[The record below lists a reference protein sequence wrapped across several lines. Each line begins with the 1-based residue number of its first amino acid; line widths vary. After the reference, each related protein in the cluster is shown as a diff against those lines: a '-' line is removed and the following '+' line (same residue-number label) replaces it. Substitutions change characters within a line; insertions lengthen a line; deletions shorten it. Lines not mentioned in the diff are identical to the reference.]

1 MDPVGGSTMS
11 LETTLSSRNI
21 ALAAAALVLGIA
33 WSAPTYA
40 KALKIA
46 VLLPGPT
53 SDGGYNADGG
63 RTADALKSQ
72 LQAEATVVEN
82 VSVANQADLYR
93 QFAATGY
100 NLVIGWG
107 GQFTDGAVQVSQEF
121 PDVKFLVVNSGANNG
136 KNLASTDEDLEQ
148 WEFVGGFV
156 TAKLSPSNVIGWVG
170 GQCFPATAEQLHGV
184 EQGAKFASA
193 DAKVLST
200 YTGDFEDPIKAQQA
214 AQAMIESGAKALTG
228 NLNNGY
234 FGMFK
239 AAEANGNVPVVTE
252 WADNHKL
259 APKVIVSSILKSQSR
274 FVVQVAKTVTDG
286 TWQGKHYQFTLP
298 PDWGPVMAKTD
309 LLPENIYQASLDVQ
323 KQIVDGKIK
332 VTRDTSCTK

>member
-1 MDPVGGSTMS
+1 MTSESTA
-11 LETTLSSRNI
+11 SSRNMSVLTAAAI
-21 ALAAAALVLGIA
+21 ALGVA
-33 WSAPTYA
+33 WSAPA
-40 KALKIA
+40 HAASLKIA

-53 SDGGYNADGG
+53 SDGGYDADGG
-63 RTADALKSQ
+63 RTADALRSQ
-72 LQAEATVVEN
+72 LQADTTVVEN

-107 GQFTDGAVQVSQEF
+107 GQFTDGAVLVSQEF
-121 PDVKFLVVNSGANNG
+121 PDVKFIVVNSGASNG

-156 TAKLSPSNVIGWVG
+156 TAKLSPTNVIGWVG
-170 GQCFPATAEQLHGV
+170 GQCFPSTAQQLHGV
-184 EQGAKFASA
+184 EQGAKFASPNV
-193 DAKVLST
+193 KVLST

-214 AQAMIESGAKALTG
+214 AQAMIDSGGAKALTG

-234 FGMFK
+234 FGVYK
-239 AAEANGNVPVVTE
+239 AAEASGNIPVVTE

-274 FVVQVAKTVTDG
+274 FVVQVAKTAADG
-286 TWQGKHYQFTLP
+286 TWQGKHYQFALP

-323 KQIVDGKIK
+323 KQISDGKIK
-332 VTRDTSCTK
+332 VAHDTSCTK

>member
-1 MDPVGGSTMS
+1 MTLKSAMRFCNR
-11 LETTLSSRNI
+11 TTLT
-21 ALAAAALVLGIA
+21 AAAALAIA
-33 WSAPTYA
+33 SSASVEA
-40 KALKIA
+40 ASLKIA

-53 SDGGYNADGG
+53 SDGGYDADGG

-72 LQAEATVVEN
+72 LHADTAVVEN
-82 VSVANQADLYR
+82 VSIANQADLYR

-121 PDVKFLVVNSGANNG
+121 PDVKFIVVNSGASNG

-156 TAKLSPSNVIGWVG
+156 TAKLSATNVIGWVG

-193 DAKVLST
+193 NAKILSV
-200 YTGDFEDPIKAQQA
+200 YTGDFEDPVKAQQT

-234 FGMFK
+234 FGVYK
-239 AAEANGNVPVVTE
+239 AAEANGNIPVVTE
-252 WADNHKL
+252 WADNHTL
-259 APKVIVSSILKSQSR
+259 APKVIVSSILKSQTR
-274 FVVQVAKTVTDG
+274 FVVQVAKTATDG
-286 TWQGKHYQFTLP
+286 TWQGKHYQFALP
-298 PDWGPVMAKTD
+298 SDWGPVMAKPD
-309 LLPENIYQASLDVQ
+309 LLPDDIYQQSLEVQ
-323 KQIVDGKIK
+323 RQISEGKIK
-332 VTRDTSCTK
+332 VAHDTSCPK

>member
-1 MDPVGGSTMS
+1 MSIDIAGSARNAA
-11 LETTLSSRNI
+11 LTTA
-21 ALAAAALVLGIA
+21 ALALGIIC
-33 WSAPTYA
+33 SASTYA
-40 KALKIA
+40 APLKIA

-53 SDGGYNADGG
+53 SDGGYDADGG
-63 RTADALKSQ
+63 RTADDLKSQ
-72 LQAEATVVEN
+72 LQAETTVVEN

-93 QFAATGY
+93 QFAASGY

-156 TAKLSPSNVIGWVG
+156 TAKLSSTNVIGWIG
-170 GQCFPATAEQLHGV
+170 GQCFPATAAQLHGA
-184 EQGAKFASA
+184 EQGAKFASVN
-193 DAKVLST
+193 AKILST
-200 YTGDFEDPIKAQQA
+200 YTGDFEDPIKAQQT
-214 AQAMIESGAKALTG
+214 AQAMIENSAKALTG

-234 FGMFK
+234 FGVYK
-239 AAEANGNVPVVTE
+239 AAETHGNVPVVTE

-259 APKVIVSSILKSQSR
+259 APKVIASSILKSQSR
-274 FVVQVAKTVTDG
+274 FVVQVAKTATDG
-286 TWQGKHYQFTLP
+286 TWQGKHYQFALP

-309 LLPENIYQASLDVQ
+309 LLPDNIYQESLDVQ
-323 KQIVDGKIK
+323 KQISDGKIK
-332 VTRDTSCTK
+332 VTHDANCRK